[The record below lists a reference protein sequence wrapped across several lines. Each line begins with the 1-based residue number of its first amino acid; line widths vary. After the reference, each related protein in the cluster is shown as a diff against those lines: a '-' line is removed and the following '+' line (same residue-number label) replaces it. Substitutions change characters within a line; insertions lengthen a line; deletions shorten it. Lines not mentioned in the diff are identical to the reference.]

1 MHIEPSGPACRLN
14 QVLNE
19 LEFARKLKKEGQ
31 VFILSIEIDLP
42 LHLARK
48 ERLKV
53 LVELKRLLFVILI
66 MVVKLDK

>member
-1 MHIEPSGPACRLN
+1 MHIEGSGPACRLK

-31 VFILSIEIDLP
+31 VFFLAIEIDLP
-42 LHLARK
+42 LHLARE